1 MHSGKKERHN
11 IYKPIYKGRTKGRA
25 IALALMLM
33 TTLVLTAAC
42 GENPKNAAAADGD
55 FAAEEKAAYEKG
67 ETEMLTEREGQQLA
81 CITYTKTNG
90 MIYNEDFTAV
100 ITPNGISYAR
110 FFREDGTDGA
120 DGDYAELS
128 EAAIESEQWERLEE
142 AVREALADL
151 EEKKPESSGG
161 ILSTFS
167 KKLGNSQTDGG
178 DESRFWLLWKLPD
191 GSEEKAEYSTADESK
206 LLSVIQLM
214 PHLKFRPKRQA
225 FKQMMNL
232 L

>member
-11 IYKPIYKGRTKGRA
+11 IYKPIYKGRI

-33 TTLVLTAAC
+33 ITLVLTAAC
-42 GENPKNAAAADGD
+42 GENPKNAAAADCD
-55 FAAEEKAAYEKG
+55 FAAEDKAAYEKG

-142 AVREALADL
+142 AVWEALTDL

-161 ILSTFS
+161 ILSVFS
-167 KKLGNSQTDGG
+167 KKLGNSHTDGG
-178 DESRFWLLWKLPD
+178 DESSFYLLWKLPD
-191 GSEEKAEYSTADESK
+191 GSEEKAEYSTSDESE

-214 PHLKFRPKRQA
+214 TELVQTA
-225 FKQMMNL
+225 VIDAEDSTAE
-232 L
+232 